1 MKNNFFNKILAVALA
16 AVMLFSMTSCEFFD
30 NLFGEKQPELPPV
43 VDPINDDYRTFY
55 QIFVESFA
63 DGSGDTVGDL
73 RGIIENFDYLND
85 GNINSGKSL
94 GVQGI
99 WLSPIFSSPSYH
111 KYDTTNYYE
120 IDWRFGVERDL
131 VELVELCHSRN
142 VKIILDLA
150 INHTSNQHEWFLQFK
165 QARINND
172 TSDKYYDYYSCAT
185 ATTQVNGRQYQKI
198 AGIDCYYE
206 CNFTGDMPELNYD
219 NPEVRQEML
228 NVAKHYLDL
237 GIDGFRFDAVKYIY
251 YGDTTKSVA
260 FWEWYMKEL
269 RKYKPDIYAVGECWS
284 GDTEVIRYYGAM
296 NCFNFTTSSTNGT
309 IASVAKGSASV
320 YSYANYLEKYQDSIQ
335 AKNPDAMVM
344 SFLSNHDM
352 DRIAGTFIND
362 NFMKMAANLYL
373 LCSGSPVIYYG
384 EELGMCGSRGAEAT
398 DANRRLAMLW
408 GNSYTPRNPVGTTY
422 PEKNQIKTTVADQKE
437 DANSLYNYYCR
448 LIAIRHKHPEI
459 ARGDYKAIQCGNSKL
474 GGFLV
479 KHNGSYV
486 VIIHN
491 TSTTEM
497 TYDLSRCAALAG
509 MSVTEL
515 CDCIGVGEANLN
527 GTMLTISGQTSVIL
541 K

>member
-1 MKNNFFNKILAVALA
+1 MKNKFFNKVLAVGLA

-30 NLFGEKQPELPPV
+30 NPFDEEQPELPPM
-43 VDPINDDYRTFY
+43 VDPIADDYRTFY

-63 DGSGDTVGDL
+63 DGTGDTVGDL
-73 RGIIENFDYLND
+73 RGIIDNFDYLND

-120 IDWRFGVERDL
+120 IDWRFGVESDL
-131 VELVELCHSRN
+131 VELIELCHSRN
-142 VKIILDLA
+142 VKIILDLV
-150 INHTSNQHEWFLQFK
+150 INHTSNQHEWFREFK

-172 TSDKYYDYYSCAT
+172 TSNKYYDYYSCAT

-206 CNFTGDMPELNYD
+206 CNFTSDMPELNYD
-219 NPEVRQEML
+219 NPEVRKEML
-228 NVAKHYLDL
+228 DVAKYYLDL
-237 GIDGFRFDAVKYIY
+237 GIDGFRFDAIKYIY
-251 YGDTTKSVA
+251 YGDTEKSVD
-260 FWEWYMKEL
+260 FWEWYMQEL
-269 RKYKPDIYAVGECWS
+269 REYKSDIYAVGECWS
-284 GDTEVIRYYGAM
+284 GDTEVIKYYGAM
-296 NCFNFTTSSTNGT
+296 NCFNFTTSSTSGT

-320 YSYANYLEKYQDSIQ
+320 YSYANYMEKYQDSIQ
-335 AKNPDAMVM
+335 AKNPNAMVM
-344 SFLSNHDM
+344 SFLSNHDQ
-352 DRIAGTFIND
+352 DRIAGTFVND
-362 NFMKMAANLYL
+362 NYMKMAANLYL
-373 LCSGSPVIYYG
+373 LSSGSPVIYYG

-408 GNSYTPRNPVGTTY
+408 GNNYTPRNPIGTTY
-422 PEKNQIKTTVADQKE
+422 PSKYQIQTTVADQKE

-459 ARGDYKAIQCGNSKL
+459 ARGDYKAIQCGNKSL

-479 KHNGSYV
+479 KYNGSYV

-491 TSTTEM
+491 ASSAEM
-497 TYDLSRCAALAG
+497 SYDLTRCAALAG

-515 CDCIGVGEANLN
+515 CDYIGVGEANLN
-527 GTMLTISGQTSVIL
+527 GTILTIGGYTSVIL
-541 K
+541 R